1 MPGKRGVP
9 REVDGKTKGQI
20 CEESK
25 ALSRWPPLMMRAI
38 ATSLQLGPIKASIK
52 FRALSWK
59 EHVGAGHTTF
69 RKDCMV
75 CQQASAKDQHHRRCK
90 DPPRAG
96 VLSLDM
102 SGPFHVAPDLHSKKA
117 KYLLVG
123 AFTWLAPGQSPDDI
137 EEAAPPN
144 LPEAAPEIENPDGED
159 PEIEDADDVWG
170 DVRAEKKRRAQE
182 KADEERKDEQCEE
195 GKEDDQQGHLE
206 AKVPKVEAT
215 RICVLLPPKSQY
227 ELLRAIIDVYMRL
240 RSDGFVATQI
250 HTDRD
255 GEFKANLCQKHWTN
269 GAHLALSSTH
279 TPLQINH
286 SAMAMWKPRSSGSR
300 RGSEGFFTPLIRPSL
315 CGLLLLGTSM
325 SALVLAR
332 TLHLPTLC
340 LQF

>member
-144 LPEAAPEIENPDGED
+144 LPEGAPEIENPDGED

-240 RSDGFVATQI
+240 RSDGFVANS
-250 HTDRD
+250 D
-255 GEFKANLCQKHWTN
+255 
-269 GAHLALSSTH
+269 
-279 TPLQINH
+279 PY
-286 SAMAMWKPRSSGSR
+286 RS
-300 RGSEGFFTPLIRPSL
+300 
-315 CGLLLLGTSM
+315 
-325 SALVLAR
+325 
-332 TLHLPTLC
+332 
-340 LQF
+340 